1 MARCLPKN
9 LVATAKVA
17 VMGQMAATVEIAKVV
32 AMVEKADVTGLMVAA
47 EVAVQ
52 RAKTPLKTN
61 QMLKL

>member
-1 MARCLPKN
+1 
-9 LVATAKVA
+9 
-17 VMGQMAATVEIAKVV
+17 MGQMAATVEIAKVV